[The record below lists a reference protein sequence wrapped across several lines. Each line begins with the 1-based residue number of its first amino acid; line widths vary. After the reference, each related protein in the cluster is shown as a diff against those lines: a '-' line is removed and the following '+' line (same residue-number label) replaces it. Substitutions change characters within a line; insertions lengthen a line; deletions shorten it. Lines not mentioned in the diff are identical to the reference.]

1 MLQIDPDVSLLLPCN
16 VTIRALPDKD
26 GQTLVTFQDPRAMV
40 PGMEENQ
47 AAMDLVNDAL
57 ARLQR
62 AAKALEEGEHKL

>member
-1 MLQIDPDVSLLLPCN
+1 
-16 VTIRALPDKD
+16 
-26 GQTLVTFQDPRAMV
+26 
-40 PGMEENQ
+40 MEENQ